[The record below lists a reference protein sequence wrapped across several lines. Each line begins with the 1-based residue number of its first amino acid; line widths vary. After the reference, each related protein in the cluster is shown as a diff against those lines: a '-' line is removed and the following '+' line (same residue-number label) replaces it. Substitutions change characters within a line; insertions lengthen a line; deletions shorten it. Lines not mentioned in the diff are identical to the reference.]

1 MRPHLAVIRM
11 VGVIVPR
18 RLRADWRE
26 EWEAELRHRERL
38 LADWHRLDAWHKRD
52 LLRRSLSAFW
62 DALWL
67 QGQRRED
74 DLVQDLRFGVRML
87 VKTPTFTGMALLTL
101 ALGIGANT
109 AVFSFVNALLLRP
122 LDGVERP
129 DRLVQIG
136 RQYSDKNYISDSS
149 YPDFLDYRAQ
159 STTTSGL
166 AAIAV
171 TAFHVNVGG
180 ETERVDGELV
190 SGEYFDVLGVSA
202 SRGRLI
208 APADDL
214 ANAEPVAVVS
224 ARLWR
229 QRFGA
234 ADDVI
239 GTAVMLDGRPFTLI
253 GVAGERFSGIRIG
266 TPRDVWVPLA
276 TLRRT
281 DPKLADR
288 LDQRHPSWLELIGRL
303 RPDVS
308 LEQAR
313 AEFSAIAQQLERAYP
328 TTNARAGAAVA
339 PGLGRDVEV
348 ARQLRWFAALP
359 FAAVTIV
366 LLIACANV
374 AGLLLTRA
382 ASRRREIATRLALGA
397 GRVRII
403 RQLLTESVTLAL
415 ASGVAG
421 LIIGRWLTAWLRSLL
436 PERYLFLSF
445 NVDFGLD
452 WRVFVFTFGVA
463 SATGILFGLVPA
475 LYVSRPDLVPTLKG
489 PRASGQRSGALMRGG
504 LVIAE
509 VALSLILLVAAGL
522 CVRTLVN
529 AAAIDTGYQT
539 TKVLTARIDLAKQN
553 YTEERGRLF
562 HVALLERLES
572 VAGVEAAGLAV
583 TLPLNDGRWQDSIR
597 REEDPA
603 RVQTFQ
609 NLVSPRYFEA
619 MGIPVLLGRG
629 FTIQDGSRS
638 PKVAILNQTLGH
650 TLWPGQSPLGKRVR
664 FKGDS
669 IEVVGVL
676 RDIKGRNLFAAP
688 DPILYLPLSQH
699 YSSATVLHVRT
710 SVPSQQFV
718 GTLQREVHA
727 LDEDLPVYAMK
738 TLDEHVAATLTPQR
752 LLAHLI
758 SGFGALA
765 MLLALIG
772 LYALLA
778 YTVSERTQEIGIR
791 MALGAHR
798 GDVMRLFVIR
808 GMTLALAGVALG
820 LTAGAALTRLMKS
833 VLFGVSPLDPIT
845 FTLVPVLLIAS
856 ALVAC
861 YLPAVRAA
869 RADPTVALRYE

>member
-1 MRPHLAVIRM
+1 
-11 VGVIVPR
+11 
-18 RLRADWRE
+18 
-26 EWEAELRHRERL
+26 
-38 LADWHRLDAWHKRD
+38 
-52 LLRRSLSAFW
+52 
-62 DALWL
+62 
-67 QGQRRED
+67 
-74 DLVQDLRFGVRML
+74 
-87 VKTPTFTGMALLTL
+87 
-101 ALGIGANT
+101 
-109 AVFSFVNALLLRP
+109 
-122 LDGVERP
+122 
-129 DRLVQIG
+129 
-136 RQYSDKNYISDSS
+136 
-149 YPDFLDYRAQ
+149 
-159 STTTSGL
+159 
-166 AAIAV
+166 
-171 TAFHVNVGG
+171 
-180 ETERVDGELV
+180 
-190 SGEYFDVLGVSA
+190 
-202 SRGRLI
+202 
-208 APADDL
+208 
-214 ANAEPVAVVS
+214 
-224 ARLWR
+224 
-229 QRFGA
+229 
-234 ADDVI
+234 
-239 GTAVMLDGRPFTLI
+239 
-253 GVAGERFSGIRIG
+253 
-266 TPRDVWVPLA
+266 
-276 TLRRT
+276 
-281 DPKLADR
+281 
-288 LDQRHPSWLELIGRL
+288 
-303 RPDVS
+303 
-308 LEQAR
+308 
-313 AEFSAIAQQLERAYP
+313 
-328 TTNARAGAAVA
+328 
-339 PGLGRDVEV
+339 
-348 ARQLRWFAALP
+348 
-359 FAAVTIV
+359 
-366 LLIACANV
+366 
-374 AGLLLTRA
+374 
-382 ASRRREIATRLALGA
+382 
-397 GRVRII
+397 
-403 RQLLTESVTLAL
+403 
-415 ASGVAG
+415 
-421 LIIGRWLTAWLRSLL
+421 
-436 PERYLFLSF
+436 
-445 NVDFGLD
+445 
-452 WRVFVFTFGVA
+452 
-463 SATGILFGLVPA
+463 
-475 LYVSRPDLVPTLKG
+475 
-489 PRASGQRSGALMRGG
+489 MRGG

-553 YTEERGRLF
+553 YAEERGRLF

-572 VAGVEAAGLAV
+572 LAGVEAAGLAV

-619 MGIPVLLGRG
+619 MGIPLVLGRG
-629 FTIQDGSRS
+629 FTIHDGSRS

-650 TLWPGQSPLGKRVR
+650 TLWPGESPLGKRIR

-699 YSSATVLHVRT
+699 YSSATVLHIRT

-718 GTLQREVHA
+718 ATLQREVHA

-778 YTVSERTQEIGIR
+778 YTVSERTQEVGIR

-808 GMTLALAGVALG
+808 GMTLALSGVALG
-820 LTAGAALTRLMKS
+820 LTAGSALTRLMKS

-861 YLPAVRAA
+861 YLPAARAA